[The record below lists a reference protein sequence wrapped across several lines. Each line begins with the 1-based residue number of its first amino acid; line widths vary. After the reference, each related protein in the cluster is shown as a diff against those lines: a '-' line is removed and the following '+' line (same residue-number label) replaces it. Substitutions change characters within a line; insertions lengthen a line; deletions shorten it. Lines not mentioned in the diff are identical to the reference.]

1 MLVVF
6 VPTSFLQAPE
16 ERHIVS
22 LLRSCMS
29 FRLSFFYQHFAPN
42 GAKAGWAVNLAPIGA
57 SPPS

>member
-6 VPTSFLQAPE
+6 VPISFIKAPE

-22 LLRSCMS
+22 LLRSC
-29 FRLSFFYQHFAPN
+29 RLFACLSATNISLLMELKPVDV
-42 GAKAGWAVNLAPIGA
+42 VNLTPMGA